1 MAGAGT
7 ESATTVSP
15 SGSTGNGTK
24 AVRASDVAYQRL
36 RDLIVGLELAPGVL
50 VDEQTLAARVCLGR
64 TPVHEALARL
74 AGDQLVVVLPRRGLM
89 IAPIGLD
96 RVREIFE
103 AREAIECGNAYF
115 AARHATQADLAEL
128 RRLIE
133 EAEAAREDADV
144 YRFLDDDQL
153 IHRFL
158 AHTVHNTFLQDAADR
173 ILLHN
178 LRFWRYYFA
187 TRAAQPGM
195 LISHRPLLAA
205 LERRDAEGAL
215 RAMRDHILASRALLH
230 ALF

>member
-1 MAGAGT
+1 MAGAG
-7 ESATTVSP
+7 SAAALSAVKMSA
-15 SGSTGNGTK
+15 GNGAK
-24 AVRASDVAYQRL
+24 AVRASDIAYHRL
-36 RDLIVGLELAPGVL
+36 RDLIVGLELAPGAL
-50 VDEQTLAARVCLGR
+50 VDEQSLAARVELGR

-115 AARHATQADLAEL
+115 AARHATDADLAEL

-133 EAEAAREDADV
+133 EAEAAREDVDI
-144 YRFLDDDQL
+144 YRFLEDDQL

-158 AHTVHNTFLQDAADR
+158 AHMVHNTFLQDAADR

-178 LRFWRYYFA
+178 LRFWRFYFA
-187 TRAAQPGM
+187 TRPAQPGT

>member
-1 MAGAGT
+1 GLAAGRRQDRAGERARARRRAGHAAYTPHRAGPAQRTHHGGDMAGAGT

-24 AVRASDVAYQRL
+24 AVRASDLAYERL
-36 RDLIVGLELAPGVL
+36 RALIVGRERAPGGR

-115 AARHATQADLAEL
+115 A
-128 RRLIE
+128 
-133 EAEAAREDADV
+133 
-144 YRFLDDDQL
+144 
-153 IHRFL
+153 
-158 AHTVHNTFLQDAADR
+158 
-173 ILLHN
+173 
-178 LRFWRYYFA
+178 
-187 TRAAQPGM
+187 
-195 LISHRPLLAA
+195 
-205 LERRDAEGAL
+205 
-215 RAMRDHILASRALLH
+215 
-230 ALF
+230 